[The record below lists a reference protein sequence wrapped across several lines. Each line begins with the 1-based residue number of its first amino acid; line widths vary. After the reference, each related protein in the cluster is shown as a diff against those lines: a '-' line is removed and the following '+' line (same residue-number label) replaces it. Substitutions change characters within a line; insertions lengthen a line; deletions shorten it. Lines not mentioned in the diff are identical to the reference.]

1 MTVRSVGFALA
12 AVLATGSGC
21 GYHFAGMESRLPAEV
36 RTVAL
41 GPIANDTREVGLEK
55 ILIEAL
61 EDEIT
66 GRGRLDVVPA
76 GRGDAVLS
84 GKIRSY
90 DTRPVSFT
98 RRDEALQ
105 YQLSVIVDLEL
116 RKRDDGKVLWKTRGL
131 REIED
136 YSAVPGVVVTQS
148 SQFQQQTL
156 NARDL
161 GGFTDIQLSEGQR
174 REANERMVEDMSR
187 EIYNQMMED
196 F

>member
-1 MTVRSVGFALA
+1 MRVRSVGFALA
-12 AVLATGSGC
+12 AVLATAPGC
-21 GYHFAGMESRLPAEV
+21 GYHFAGTESRLPAEV

-55 ILIEAL
+55 ILLEAL

-66 GRGRLDVVPA
+66 GRGRLDVVPP

-116 RKRDDGKVLWKTRGL
+116 
-131 REIED
+131 
-136 YSAVPGVVVTQS
+136 
-148 SQFQQQTL
+148 
-156 NARDL
+156 
-161 GGFTDIQLSEGQR
+161 
-174 REANERMVEDMSR
+174 
-187 EIYNQMMED
+187 
-196 F
+196 